1 MPKNFQFS
9 RTILPLSV
17 SLSSTLFLTGGADLR
32 RCDLRRQ
39 EDGKIL
45 LIPDLEEKFWLEN
58 GALKK
63 VKDGLALTIEKRLG
77 LLDKQRRTIVTETS
91 SRCRLVYDLWNES
104 YSVYDSTLA
113 NAKKLDF
120 SAEKSKEALMKCVGI
135 PIGSLESSFYKIS
148 IEVNP
153 VDKEQE
159 QKTREW
165 LATKGIGGTGSGL
178 FGRAFGSVLDL
189 KTDKT
194 VIYDCKI

>member
-17 SLSSTLFLTGGADLR
+17 SLSSTLFLTGGADIK

-77 LLDKQRRTIVTETS
+77 LLDKQRRT
-91 SRCRLVYDLWNES
+91 WNES